1 MAKFFTSR
9 VNELKKETRQVK
21 DFLNGK
27 TVNGFPMILLTI
39 IVIAFIFTSLYLY
52 FNVLRNKNT

>member
-27 TVNGFPMILLTI
+27 TVNEFPMILLTI

>member
-9 VNELKKETRQVK
+9 VKELKKETRQVK

-27 TVNGFPMILLTI
+27 TVNEFPMILLTI